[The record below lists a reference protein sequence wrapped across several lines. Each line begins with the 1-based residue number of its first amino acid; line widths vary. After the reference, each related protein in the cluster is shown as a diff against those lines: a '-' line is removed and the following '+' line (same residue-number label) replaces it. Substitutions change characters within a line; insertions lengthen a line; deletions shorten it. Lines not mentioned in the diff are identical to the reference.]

1 MNEGELLQFLKDNYI
16 ADLKPSEDK
25 FSRWDCTS
33 DKYKYRI
40 ELKCR
45 NKHYNEL
52 ILEKDKY
59 FALINSYINT
69 NYKPLY
75 INSTPKGIYVFD
87 LSIVEPNFIT
97 DNRMPKTTEFEQNHR
112 TTKTYA
118 LISILEA
125 KKIK

>member
-59 FALINSYINT
+59 FALINSYKKNKINRCILKY
-69 NYKPLY
+69 NYY
-75 INSTPKGIYVFD
+75 IC
-87 LSIVEPNFIT
+87 L
-97 DNRMPKTTEFEQNHR
+97 
-112 TTKTYA
+112 
-118 LISILEA
+118 
-125 KKIK
+125 